1 MAERGRPR
9 AFDRAEALQK
19 AMLLFW
25 EKGFQG
31 AAMSELTAA
40 MGINAPSL
48 YACFGSKEGLY
59 REAMALYES
68 GDGAELAAAIAA
80 APTVRDAIEIYL
92 MRSAALFSRP
102 GKPAGCMIVLSV
114 VHAAGTSEEAGRAL
128 RDARTRD
135 AGRAGSAPA
144 WRARQRRT
152 LGGRSGRHRRLLL
165 HGAAGHVDPRS
176 RRRQPRRARGGGA
189 GRHGGVGWLD
199 QFAALSAAQ
208 AASGMTPT
216 CIARQRPGD
225 WP

>member
-128 RDARTRD
+128 RDARTEMQGVLEARLRGALASGELS
-135 AGRAGSAPA
+135 AGDPA
-144 WRARQRRT
+144 AIAAFYCTVQQGMSIRARD
-152 LGGRSGRHRRLLL
+152 
-165 HGAAGHVDPRS
+165 GAS
-176 RRRQPRRARGGGA
+176 RAELEAVARGA
-189 GRHGGVGWLD
+189 M
-199 QFAALSAAQ
+199 AAWDGLTS
-208 AASGMTPT
+208 S
-216 CIARQRPGD
+216 RP
-225 WP
+225 

>member
-31 AAMSELTAA
+31 TAMSELTAA

-48 YACFGSKEGLY
+48 YACFGSKEALY
-59 REAMALYES
+59 REAMALYEA

-80 APTVRDAIEIYL
+80 APTAREAIGTYL

-102 GKPAGCMIVLSV
+102 DKPTGCMVVLSV

-128 RDARTRD
+128 RDARTEMQGVLEARLRGALASGELS
-135 AGRAGSAPA
+135 AGDPA
-144 WRARQRRT
+144 AIAAFYCTVQQGMSIRARD
-152 LGGRSGRHRRLLL
+152 
-165 HGAAGHVDPRS
+165 GAS
-176 RRRQPRRARGGGA
+176 RAELEAVAQGA
-189 GRHGGVGWLD
+189 M
-199 QFAALSAAQ
+199 AA
-208 AASGMTPT
+208 
-216 CIARQRPGD
+216 
-225 WP
+225 WPALTGPQV

>member
-9 AFDRAEALQK
+9 AFDRTQALQQ

-31 AAMSELTAA
+31 TAMSELTAA

-48 YACFGSKEGLY
+48 YACFGSKETLY
-59 REAMALYES
+59 REAMALYEA

-102 GKPAGCMIVLSV
+102 GKPAGCMVVLSV

-128 RDARTRD
+128 RDARAEMQGVLETRL
-135 AGRAGSAPA
+135 RAAVSSGELPGGDPA
-144 WRARQRRT
+144 AIAAFYCTVQQGMSIRARDGAT
-152 LGGRSGRHRRLLL
+152 RSELEAVAQGAMLARDRLT
-165 HGAAGHVDPRS
+165 
-176 RRRQPRRARGGGA
+176 RARA
-189 GRHGGVGWLD
+189 
-199 QFAALSAAQ
+199 
-208 AASGMTPT
+208 
-216 CIARQRPGD
+216 
-225 WP
+225 

>member
-128 RDARTRD
+128 RDARTEMQGVLEARLRGALASGELS
-135 AGRAGSAPA
+135 AGDPA
-144 WRARQRRT
+144 AIAAFYCTVQQGMSIRARD
-152 LGGRSGRHRRLLL
+152 
-165 HGAAGHVDPRS
+165 GAS
-176 RRRQPRRARGGGA
+176 RAELEAVAQGA
-189 GRHGGVGWLD
+189 M
-199 QFAALSAAQ
+199 AAWDGLTS
-208 AASGMTPT
+208 S
-216 CIARQRPGD
+216 RP
-225 WP
+225 

>member
-9 AFDRAEALQK
+9 AFDRGKALEQ

-48 YACFGSKEGLY
+48 YACFGSKEALY

-68 GDGAELAAAIAA
+68 GDGAELASAIAA

-102 GKPAGCMIVLSV
+102 DKPAGCMVVLSV
-114 VHAAGTSEEAGRAL
+114 VHAAGTSEETARAL
-128 RDARTRD
+128 RDARTEMQGVLEARLRNAITRGELPGGD
-135 AGRAGSAPA
+135 PA
-144 WRARQRRT
+144 AI
-152 LGGRSGRHRRLLL
+152 
-165 HGAAGHVDPRS
+165 AA
-176 RRRQPRRARGGGA
+176 
-189 GRHGGVGWLD
+189 
-199 QFAALSAAQ
+199 FY
-208 AASGMTPT
+208 
-216 CIARQRPGD
+216 
-225 WP
+225 

>member
-102 GKPAGCMIVLSV
+102 DKPAGCMVVLSV

-128 RDARTRD
+128 RDARTEMQGVLEARLRGALASGELS
-135 AGRAGSAPA
+135 AGDPA
-144 WRARQRRT
+144 AIAAFYCTVQQGMSIRARD
-152 LGGRSGRHRRLLL
+152 
-165 HGAAGHVDPRS
+165 GAS
-176 RRRQPRRARGGGA
+176 RAELEAVAQGA
-189 GRHGGVGWLD
+189 M
-199 QFAALSAAQ
+199 AAWDGLTS
-208 AASGMTPT
+208 S
-216 CIARQRPGD
+216 RP
-225 WP
+225 

>member
-31 AAMSELTAA
+31 TAMSELTAA

-128 RDARTRD
+128 RDARTEMQGVLEERLRGALASGELS
-135 AGRAGSAPA
+135 AGDPA
-144 WRARQRRT
+144 AIAAFFCTVQQGMSIRARD
-152 LGGRSGRHRRLLL
+152 
-165 HGAAGHVDPRS
+165 GAS
-176 RRRQPRRARGGGA
+176 RAELKAVAQGA
-189 GRHGGVGWLD
+189 M
-199 QFAALSAAQ
+199 AAWDGLTS
-208 AASGMTPT
+208 S
-216 CIARQRPGD
+216 RP
-225 WP
+225 

>member
-80 APTVRDAIEIYL
+80 APKVREAIEIYL

-102 GKPAGCMIVLSV
+102 DKPAGCMVVLSV
-114 VHAAGTSEEAGRAL
+114 VHAAGTSAEAGRAL
-128 RDARTRD
+128 RDARTEMQGVLEARLRGALASGELS
-135 AGRAGSAPA
+135 AGDPA
-144 WRARQRRT
+144 AIAAFYCTVQQGMSIRARD
-152 LGGRSGRHRRLLL
+152 
-165 HGAAGHVDPRS
+165 GAS
-176 RRRQPRRARGGGA
+176 RAELEAVARGA
-189 GRHGGVGWLD
+189 M
-199 QFAALSAAQ
+199 AAWDGLTS
-208 AASGMTPT
+208 S
-216 CIARQRPGD
+216 RP
-225 WP
+225 

>member
-31 AAMSELTAA
+31 ASMSELTAA

-48 YACFGSKEGLY
+48 YTCFGSKEALY
-59 REAMALYES
+59 RESMALYES

-80 APTVRDAIEIYL
+80 APTVREAIEIYL

-102 GKPAGCMIVLSV
+102 GKPAGCMVVLSV

-128 RDARTRD
+128 HDARTEMQGVLEARLRGAIANGELRGGD
-135 AGRAGSAPA
+135 PA
-144 WRARQRRT
+144 AIAAFYSTVQQGMSIRARD
-152 LGGRSGRHRRLLL
+152 
-165 HGAAGHVDPRS
+165 GAS
-176 RRRQPRRARGGGA
+176 RAELEAVARGAMAAWAGLTGA
-189 GRHGGVGWLD
+189 R
-199 QFAALSAAQ
+199 A
-208 AASGMTPT
+208 
-216 CIARQRPGD
+216 
-225 WP
+225 